1 MQRFPKI
8 LKRKSI
14 YPIKKVREKRE
25 GDMGDNM
32 SIKEMLHD
40 ADPYVRRDACESV
53 QESRSDEYIA
63 ELVRVL
69 EDEDLGVREAALNAL
84 TAIGGEPVAVAVVP
98 TLGSEDVA
106 IRNIGVEILEQLG
119 SVAVEPVG
127 KILNDSDD
135 DVVKFGVDI
144 LSKIKDPRVE
154 GLLAPLVEHKNPNV
168 RAAVV
173 LCMGKV
179 DVATAVPTLLKAL
192 GDSEEWVRFS
202 AIEGLGHLEDKG
214 ALDALLAIIE
224 SESGLVQEAALDAV
238 ARIASSEDS
247 IKVLP
252 KVEAL
257 LTQGH
262 VLSVGAVVELIEKA
276 LMPGSSLSLSAESRE
291 VFFKCFSEAVKNEDR
306 EVQEKGLRGLGRLRM
321 TAGIECVLTF
331 AEALQEIDPDMEEHL
346 VDTIASII
354 GAGSLP
360 ESVLEEL
367 AKGGKTLSVLVSA
380 IADTRWEE
388 AVPVLEELIKTVGKE
403 EGRLIVGALEKIGS
417 PDSMAVLERLL
428 THADGHTR
436 KTAARAFAAL
446 AGDVAVGPIFEALKI
461 EPYND
466 VMEEMTDALTLIP
479 SEEVRDGF
487 CAFISSEKE
496 SLREMGAR
504 GLGMVCY
511 EGVFESLR
519 KAAADKS
526 PAVRKA
532 AYRSMTMLGIAEAT
546 GELLK
551 GLTDTDDDVKLSVV
565 KGLSGWSG
573 EGLTEALIEALKDP
587 NVWVR
592 YHAVTL
598 LGDILA
604 EGGAADGIE
613 ELILALM
620 ERDEPPVM
628 AASAGALGK
637 AGTELS
643 LEALVQYIDH
653 EDSNVSAA
661 VEGALEMISC
671 RHSE

>member
-1 MQRFPKI
+1 
-8 LKRKSI
+8 
-14 YPIKKVREKRE
+14 
-25 GDMGDNM
+25 MGDNM

-276 LMPGSSLSLSAESRE
+276 LMPGSSIS
-291 VFFKCFSEAVKNEDR
+291 NE
-306 EVQEKGLRGLGRLRM
+306 
-321 TAGIECVLTF
+321 
-331 AEALQEIDPDMEEHL
+331 H
-346 VDTIASII
+346 
-354 GAGSLP
+354 SLP
-360 ESVLEEL
+360 CSQIWPF
-367 AKGGKTLSVLVSA
+367 LSS
-380 IADTRWEE
+380 TTETW
-388 AVPVLEELIKTVGKE
+388 
-403 EGRLIVGALEKIGS
+403 
-417 PDSMAVLERLL
+417 
-428 THADGHTR
+428 
-436 KTAARAFAAL
+436 
-446 AGDVAVGPIFEALKI
+446 
-461 EPYND
+461 
-466 VMEEMTDALTLIP
+466 
-479 SEEVRDGF
+479 
-487 CAFISSEKE
+487 ISSRVRISGLLGGVASMFF
-496 SLREMGAR
+496 SLMNRDVRTKKTMSRNAI
-504 GLGMVCY
+504 
-511 EGVFESLR
+511 
-519 KAAADKS
+519 S
-526 PAVRKA
+526 P
-532 AYRSMTMLGIAEAT
+532 
-546 GELLK
+546 
-551 GLTDTDDDVKLSVV
+551 
-565 KGLSGWSG
+565 
-573 EGLTEALIEALKDP
+573 IEA
-587 NVWVR
+587 
-592 YHAVTL
+592 
-598 LGDILA
+598 I
-604 EGGAADGIE
+604 
-613 ELILALM
+613 
-620 ERDEPPVM
+620 
-628 AASAGALGK
+628 
-637 AGTELS
+637 GTS
-643 LEALVQYIDH
+643 
-653 EDSNVSAA
+653 
-661 VEGALEMISC
+661 G
-671 RHSE
+671 

>member
-1 MQRFPKI
+1 M
-8 LKRKSI
+8 
-14 YPIKKVREKRE
+14 E
-25 GDMGDNM
+25 DNM
-32 SIKEMLHD
+32 SIEEMLHD
-40 ADPYVRRDACESV
+40 ADPYVRRDACESIE
-53 QESRSDEYIA
+53 ESRSEEYVA
-63 ELVRVL
+63 ELVKIL

-84 TAIGGEPVAVAVVP
+84 TAIGGKSVAVAVIP

-119 SVAVEPVG
+119 SAAVEPVG
-127 KILNDSDD
+127 KVLNDSDD

-214 ALDALLAIIE
+214 ALEALLGIIE
-224 SESGLVQEAALDAV
+224 SESGLAQEAALDAV

-257 LTQGH
+257 LAQGH

-276 LMPGSSLSLSAESRE
+276 LMPGSSLSLSDESRE
-291 VFFKCFSEAVKNEDR
+291 VFFKCFSEAVGNEDR

-321 TAGIECVLTF
+321 AEAFGDLF
-331 AEALQEIDPDMEEHL
+331 AYIEALQEIDQDMEDLL

-360 ESVLEEL
+360 GPVMKEL
-367 AKGGKTLSVLVSA
+367 GKGGKNLKVLVRA
-380 IADTRWEE
+380 ISETRSEE
-388 AVPVLEELIKTVGKE
+388 AVPILEELIKEAGKE
-403 EGRLIVGALEKIGS
+403 EGRLIVEALEKIAS
-417 PDSMAVLERLL
+417 PDSTAVLKRLL
-428 THADGHTR
+428 SHTDGHTR

-446 AGDVAVGPIFEALKI
+446 AGGDAVGPVFEALKV
-461 EPYND
+461 ESYKD
-466 VMEEMTDALTLIP
+466 VMEEMTDVLALIP
-479 SEEVRDGF
+479 SEEVKDGF
-487 CAFISSEKE
+487 CAFVSSEKE

-504 GLGMVCY
+504 GLGVVCY
-511 EGVFESLR
+511 EGVFESL
-519 KAAADKS
+519 KKGAADKS

-532 AYRSMTMLGIAEAT
+532 AYRSMTMLGIVEAT
-546 GELLK
+546 GDLLN
-551 GLTDTDDDVKLSVV
+551 GLADPDDDVKLSVL
-565 KGLSGWSG
+565 KGLSGWLG
-573 EGLTEALIEALKDP
+573 EGLTEALIKALKDP

-604 EGGAADGIE
+604 EGGSADGIE

-620 ERDEPPVM
+620 ASDEPPVM
-628 AASAGALGK
+628 AASAAALGK

-661 VEGALEMISC
+661 VESALEMISC